1 MVLEENF
8 ENTKKSINFKK
19 SQISNWWSLQKLKE
33 KERERD
39 KVQAISTR
47 ATKQNLEEL
56 LVL

>member
-33 KERERD
+33 KEREKD

>member
-19 SQISNWWSLQKLKE
+19 SQISNWRSLQKLKE

-47 ATKQNLEEL
+47 ATKQNLKEL
-56 LVL
+56 